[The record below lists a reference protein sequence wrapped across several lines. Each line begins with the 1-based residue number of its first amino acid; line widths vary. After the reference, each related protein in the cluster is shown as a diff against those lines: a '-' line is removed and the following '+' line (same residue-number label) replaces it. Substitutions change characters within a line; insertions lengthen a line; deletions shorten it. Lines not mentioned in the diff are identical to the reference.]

1 MRAHELHIT
10 YGVLKTDKERYRKFL
25 SIINNED
32 FKKCAL
38 KLALGESI
46 NECLGI
52 ISELKEVGLIREQE
66 LTFPVIIGEKA
77 RKLSN
82 LANRISRDIANL
94 IIEKVEKY
102 WIVFRT
108 VGILGELDTAL
119 ERIMVKNDVTP
130 QKTALGE
137 IFLCLSEIG
146 RKVVWRTWFN
156 NDIGIIRAGDIKNKI
171 RVNNLP
177 KELYYSSDLMKSLAL
192 SIFRRIMEDSEKIKE
207 IANGEKVFNHLFYW
221 FSKAVLSATVYRFLK
236 ENKILWNIEIV
247 YKTK

>member
-1 MRAHELHIT
+1 MPELHIT
-10 YGVLKTDKERYRKFL
+10 YGVLKTDKEKYRRFL
-25 SIINNED
+25 SIINNEN

-38 KLALGESI
+38 KLALGEPTD
-46 NECLGI
+46 ECLGI

-82 LANRISRDIANL
+82 LANRISRDTADL
-94 IIEKVEKY
+94 IIEKIEKY

-108 VGILGELDTAL
+108 VAILGELDTAL
-119 ERIMVKNDVTP
+119 ERIMIKNNVTP

-137 IFLCLSEIG
+137 IFLCLCEID
-146 RKVVWRTWFN
+146 RKAVWRTWFN
-156 NDIGIIRAGDIKNKI
+156 DDIGIIRAGVIKNKI

-192 SIFRRIMEDSEKIKE
+192 NIFRRIMEDSEKIKE
-207 IANGEKVFNHLFYW
+207 IADGEKVFNHLFYW
-221 FSKAVLSATVYRFLK
+221 FTKAVLSASVYRFLK
-236 ENKILWNIEIV
+236 ENKILWDIEII